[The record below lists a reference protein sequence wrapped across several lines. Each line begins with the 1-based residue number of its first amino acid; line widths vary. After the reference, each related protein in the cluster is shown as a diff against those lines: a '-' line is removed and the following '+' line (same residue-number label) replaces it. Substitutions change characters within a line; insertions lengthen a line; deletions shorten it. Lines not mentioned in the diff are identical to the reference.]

1 MKRIT
6 DEEFT
11 VSNVEKESYLPVGM
25 FWNYLF
31 VSFLNF
37 WFIIFFFSRN
47 IAVLTESMIEDHFL
61 ISYSKAIASVLKTS
75 DKEEKKQQKK
85 QQKKQ

>member
-25 FWNYLF
+25 FWNDLF
-31 VSFLNF
+31 VFFLKKTNL
-37 WFIIFFFSRN
+37 IYIFCFRN

-85 QQKKQ
+85 Q